1 MCLSG
6 DGGDELFCGY
16 SRHTSGPKILNIL
29 RKIPFSLRKVFANF
43 IQKVPPSSWD
53 NFYYFCEIFLPKYLK
68 VNFPGIKLYKI
79 SDLITYENLY
89 DVYLSLISSW
99 NSSENIVLKT
109 NYPNFSNNFEFSKFK
124 LNDNHQLMYLDS
136 INYLPND
143 ILVKVDRAAMASS
156 LETRIPL
163 LDHRVVEFAWKTPLE
178 MKLRNNQSKWIL
190 RQVLKRYIPENLV
203 EGPKKGFDVPIA
215 KWLRGPLKDWANE
228 LLDEKTIDSQQY
240 LLSSQIRKKW
250 NEHLSGKYD
259 WSKQLWT
266 VLMFQAWLNKNN

>member
-1 MCLSG
+1 MNYFV
-6 DGGDELFCGY
+6 D
-16 SRHTSGPKILNIL
+16 ILVILLAQNLDLL

-43 IQKVPPSSWD
+43 IQKVPPSTWD

-68 VNFPGIKLYKI
+68 VNFPGNKLYKI

-89 DVYLSLISSW
+89 NVYLSLISSW

-109 NYPNFSNNFEFSKFK
+109 NYSKFINNFEFSKFK

-163 LDHRVVEFAWKTPLE
+163 LDHRVVEFAWKIPLE

-215 KWLRGPLKDWANE
+215 KWLRGPLKDWAND
-228 LLDEKTIDSQQY
+228 LLDEKKIDSQKY

-250 NEHLSGKYD
+250 NEHLSEKYD

-266 VLMFQAWLNKNN
+266 VLMFQAWLNKK

>member
-16 SRHTSGPKILNIL
+16 SRHTYGPKNAFFKKNSILI
-29 RKIPFSLRKVFANF
+29 KKSQINF

-68 VNFPGIKLYKI
+68 VNFPGNKLYKI
-79 SDLITYENLY
+79 SDLITYDNLY

-99 NSSENIVLKT
+99 DSSENIVLKT
-109 NYPNFSNNFEFSKFK
+109 NYSKFSNNFEFSEFK

-203 EGPKKGFDVPIA
+203 EGIKKGFDVPIA

-228 LLDEKTIDSQQY
+228 LL
-240 LLSSQIRKKW
+240 LMKK
-250 NEHLSGKYD
+250 K
-259 WSKQLWT
+259 
-266 VLMFQAWLNKNN
+266 